1 MGVERVRR
9 EEGVSRQWEGGERWK
24 AENCGRHT
32 SAAESDQ
39 ISLSMQE
46 ILPMIS
52 IVYSGGA
59 GFKKTFKGL
68 RDLKTG
74 ASNSWQ

>member
-9 EEGVSRQWEGGERWK
+9 KEGGGEVGSRQREGGERWK

-52 IVYSGGA
+52 IVYI
-59 GFKKTFKGL
+59 
-68 RDLKTG
+68 RR
-74 ASNSWQ
+74 SWVQEDF

>member
-1 MGVERVRR
+1 MGVERVRG
-9 EEGVSRQWEGGERWK
+9 EEGGSRQWEGGERWK

-52 IVYSGGA
+52 IVYSEAELGSRRL
-59 GFKKTFKGL
+59 L
-68 RDLKTG
+68 RV
-74 ASNSWQ
+74 

>member
-1 MGVERVRR
+1 MGVERVR
-9 EEGVSRQWEGGERWK
+9 GGGGGFQAMGGGERWK

-52 IVYSGGA
+52 IVYSGRA
-59 GFKKTFKGL
+59 GFKKTFKDL